1 MNGKRLVLS
10 ETAHYHC
17 VSRIRGQDMLLTDDE
32 KSRLWKLVK
41 RVEGFSGVEVKTY
54 CILDNHFHMILKVP
68 KWREVDDNELVVRMR
83 SLYGDVKTEI
93 RLASWKLWE
102 SKGEAD
108 KVNAEKAAL
117 RKRMFN
123 LSDFFKTLKERF
135 TKEFNRRAG
144 CEGTLWSERYQSVL
158 LAPESNVLITV
169 GTYAD
174 LNPVRAGVV
183 KKAEDYEYS
192 GFGAASRGDES
203 AIEGLRDLVNPNHTS
218 KNLRMGSSEAFA
230 EYKRILD
237 EKQVRIK
244 ADKHKKNQPP
254 ADESDKSTL
263 DYLAGAAIGSLK
275 FIAKVA
281 IVIVG
286 TPYILQSEA
295 YRAGRGLPEGF
306 YSARRINYTR
316 RIKR

>member
-54 CILDNHFHMILKVP
+54 CLLDNHFHIIVKVP
-68 KWREVDDNELVVRMR
+68 KWRDVDDKELAVRMR
-83 SLYGDVKTEI
+83 SLYGDIKTEF

-102 SKGEAD
+102 SKGETE
-108 KVNAEKAAL
+108 KVNAEKTAL
-117 RKRMFN
+117 KKRMFN
-123 LSDFFKTLKERF
+123 LSNFFKTLKERF

-158 LAPESNVLITV
+158 LAPESGVLTTV

-174 LNPVRAGVV
+174 LNPVRAGIV
-183 KKAEDYEYS
+183 KNASDYFYS
-192 GFGAASRGDES
+192 GFGAASRGDE
-203 AIEGLRDLVNPNHTS
+203 AALAGIRDLVNP
-218 KNLRMGSSEAFA
+218 SSRRTDAKDAFA
-230 EYKRILD
+230 EYKRILED
-237 EKQVRIK
+237 KQKRVHTGKKTHKQTK
-244 ADKHKKNQPP
+244 AP
-254 ADESDKSTL
+254 AEESDKSTL

-286 TPYILQSEA
+286 APFVMQSYA
-295 YRAGRGLPEGF
+295 YGAGRGMSDEF
-306 YSARRINYTR
+306 YRARRINKHTQ
-316 RIKR
+316 RIKQ